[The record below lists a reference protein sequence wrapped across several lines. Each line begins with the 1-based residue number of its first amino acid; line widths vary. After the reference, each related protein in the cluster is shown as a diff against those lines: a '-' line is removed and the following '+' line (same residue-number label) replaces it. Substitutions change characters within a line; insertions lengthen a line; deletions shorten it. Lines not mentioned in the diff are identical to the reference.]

1 MHLVAGEMERIDDG
15 GSAVDLDQSPGDI
28 VVLSA
33 ADTELAAFAAAFAS
47 APEGQSLRLANLMQ
61 LTHPY
66 SVDLYL
72 EKTIAKA
79 KLVFIRM
86 MGGVGYWPYG
96 LEAIRALARAGGP
109 QVAVVPGEDRWDP
122 ALEAY
127 STVAPEIAHRLW
139 RYCAEG
145 GAVNVGR
152 ALAYARHVV
161 GEGEAPPEPQVL
173 PEVGFYRPREGVVT
187 EALLP
192 GDAGR
197 PVAFLVFY
205 RSVIPGGSTEPVDAL
220 IEALDREGIATVAIF
235 ASSLK
240 NEAAAAFVEQA
251 VADLKPAIILNA
263 TAFAISRPGRPHE
276 PTVLD
281 RAGRPVLQ
289 IVFAGTSREAWLQ
302 SSRGLGPRDLIMN
315 VVLPE
320 VDGRILTRAVSFK
333 EEIESDGRTD
343 SRIVVYRAD
352 RERIAFVAA
361 QAANWVRLAAKTPAD
376 RRIAL
381 VLSNYPDRDGRLANG
396 VGLDTPESAARI
408 ASAMKGAGYALDGFP
423 ESGRALMDLL
433 LAGPTNAL
441 AKRTTP
447 MSEGSAPSPLPEG
460 EVGPQGRVRVY
471 GLSEEDTYAISGVAT
486 AECIQPSP
494 ARSLNPHPPAS
505 PSTSPSR
512 RGEGTPDSPR
522 ASDNAEG
529 ILLSLAD
536 YQAFHDALPEAVRD
550 GLAERWGAPEADPFF
565 ADGAFRLAIH
575 RFGNVVVGIQPARGY
590 GIDPKATYHDPDL
603 VPPHHYL
610 AFHAWLRTQF
620 GVDAIVHVGKHGNL
634 EWLPGKALGLSNAC
648 WPEVV
653 LGPTPLIYPFIV
665 NDPGEGAQAKRR
677 ASAVVVDH
685 LMPALTRAEA
695 HGAFAEIETLI
706 DEYQLALGAD
716 PRRRDHLEREI
727 FDQAVRH
734 GIDRDLGIGGAA
746 DPSSALRAIDA
757 HLCEIKELQIRDGL
771 HIFGSSPADEH
782 RLDTLIAIAR
792 VPRSGGRPEDGS
804 LHRALAADLG
814 LNGFDPLACDLAA
827 DWTGARA
834 EALAGATDA
843 PWRTNGDTVERIEIL
858 AKAMVA
864 TALLLLPPPCG
875 EGRGGEMPG
884 QEPVSE
890 GSPSLQLSPAR
901 GERALPAPGP
911 NTTPVLDWMIGELA
925 PSVDRCG
932 PEEIAAVLTAL
943 DGRFVPPGPSGAP
956 SRGRPDVLPTGR
968 NFYSVDTRAVPTAAA
983 WRIGKA
989 AAEALVLR
997 YMQDEGEW
1005 PRSVAISAWG
1015 TANMRTGGDDIAQVL
1030 ALIGAE
1036 PVWESGTG
1044 RVTGFRILT
1053 LSELKRPRVDVTLR
1067 ISGMFRDAFPEQID
1081 LIDSA
1086 IRAVAARDEPA
1097 DANPIAASHGAGQDL
1112 ARIFGSKPGSY
1123 GAGLQAMIDEKIW
1136 DDRADLADA
1145 FLAWSSFAYGGGAEG
1160 EAAGDRLKARLAATD
1175 AVLHNQDNSEHD
1187 ILDSDDYY
1195 QFQGGLSATIETL
1208 KGAAPRLYHGDH
1220 SRPENPVVRPLAEEI
1235 GRVVRGRAIN
1245 PKWIAGCMRHG
1256 YKGAF
1261 EMAATLDYLFAFAAT
1276 THAVG
1281 DHHFDALYDA
1291 YIADDDVRAF
1301 IADANEPALAEMAD
1315 RFLEAMERGLWSPR
1329 ANSAYQRLAALAS
1342 RRDARKEFA

>member
-28 VVLSA
+28 IILSA
-33 ADTELAAFAAAFAS
+33 ADTELAAFASAFARE
-47 APEGQSLRLANLMQ
+47 PEGPSLRLANLMQ

-72 EKTIAKA
+72 EKTVTKA

-96 LEAIRALARAGGP
+96 LEALRALSRAGGP
-109 QVAVVPGEDRWDP
+109 QMVVVPGEDRWDA

-127 STVAPEIAHRLW
+127 TTVAPEIAQKLW

-145 GAVNVGR
+145 GAVNIGR
-152 ALAYARHVV
+152 ALAYCRHVI
-161 GEGEAPPEPQVL
+161 GEGEQPPEPQVL
-173 PEVGFYRPREGVVT
+173 PEVGFYRPGEGVVS
-187 EALLP
+187 EPLRHSE
-192 GDAGR
+192 AGR
-197 PVAFLVFY
+197 PVALLTFY

-220 IEALDREGIATVAIF
+220 IEALDREGISTAAIF

-240 NEAAAAFVEQA
+240 NEAAAAFVEKA
-251 VADLKPAIILNA
+251 VDDLAPSIVLNA
-263 TAFAISRPGRPHE
+263 TAFAISRPGRAHE
-276 PTVLD
+276 TTVLD

-289 IVFAGTSREAWLQ
+289 VVFAGTSREAWLE

-320 VDGRILTRAVSFK
+320 VDGRIGTRAVSFK

-361 QAANWVRLAAKTPAD
+361 QAKRWIRLGAAAPCD

-408 ASAMKGAGYALDGFP
+408 ATAMKAAGYALPDFP
-423 ESGRALMDLL
+423 ETGRALMELL
-433 LAGPTNAL
+433 LSGPTNAL
-441 AKRTTP
+441 AKRVG
-447 MSEGSAPSPLPEG
+447 EGSSSPLPEG
-460 EVGPQGRVRVY
+460 EVGPQGRVR
-471 GLSEEDTYAISGVAT
+471 GSDLSS
-486 AECIQPSP
+486 ECET
-494 ARSLNPHPPAS
+494 PHPPAS
-505 PSTSPSR
+505 PSTSPSG
-512 RGEGTPDSPR
+512 RGEGVS
-522 ASDNAEG
+522 
-529 ILLSLAD
+529 LSLAD
-536 YQAFHDALPEAVRD
+536 YRDFHDALPDSVKD
-550 GLAERWGAPEADPFF
+550 SLAERWGDAESDPFF

-590 GIDPKATYHDPDL
+590 GIDPKSTYHDPDL

-610 AFHAWLRTQF
+610 AFHAWLRRSF
-620 GVDAIVHVGKHGNL
+620 DVDAIVHVGKHGNL

-706 DEYQLALGAD
+706 DEYHLALGAD

-727 FDQAVRH
+727 LDQAVRH
-734 GIDRDLGIGGAA
+734 GIDRDLGIGGDA
-746 DPSSALRAIDA
+746 DQGSALRAIDA

-771 HIFGSSPADEH
+771 HIFGSSPQDEH

-792 VPRSGGRPEDGS
+792 IPRSGGRPEDAS
-804 LHRALAADLG
+804 LHRAIATDLG
-814 LNGFDPLACDLAA
+814 LDCFDPLACNLSD
-827 DWTGARA
+827 DW
-834 EALAGATDA
+834 AGSRPETLLRATDA
-843 PWRTNGDTVERIEIL
+843 PWRTNGDTVERIEL
-858 AKAMVA
+858 AARQAV
-864 TALLLLPPPCG
+864 
-875 EGRGGEMPG
+875 R
-884 QEPVSE
+884 SF
-890 GSPSLQLSPAR
+890 LSGDTSAS
-901 GERALPAPGP
+901 APGP
-911 NTTPVLDWMIGELA
+911 DTAPVLGWISESLA
-925 PSVDRCG
+925 PSLDRSG
-932 PEEIAAVLTAL
+932 GEEIASCLTAL
-943 DGRFVPPGPSGAP
+943 NGRFVAPGPSGAP
-956 SRGRPDVLPTGR
+956 SRGRPEVLPTGR

-983 WRIGKA
+983 WRIGKL

-1036 PVWESGTG
+1036 PVWETGTG
-1044 RVTGFRILT
+1044 RVTGFRVLT

-1086 IRAVAARDEPA
+1086 IRAIAAREEPA
-1097 DANPIAASHGAGQDL
+1097 DANPIAAAHGAGQDL
-1112 ARIFGSKPGSY
+1112 ARIFGAKPGAY
-1123 GAGLQAMIDEKIW
+1123 GAGVQAMIDENIW
-1136 DDRADLADA
+1136 DSRADLGEA

-1160 EAAGDRLKARLAATD
+1160 EAAGDRLRARLAATD
-1175 AVLHNQDNSEHD
+1175 AVVHNQDNREHD

-1195 QFQGGLSATIETL
+1195 QFQGGLAASIEAL
-1208 KGAAPRLYHGDH
+1208 KGVAPRLYHGDH
-1220 SRPENPVVRPLAEEI
+1220 SRPESPVVRPLAEEI

-1291 YIADDDVRAF
+1291 YIADDGVRDF
-1301 IADANEPALAEMAD
+1301 IADANEPALTEMAD
-1315 RFLEAMERGLWSPR
+1315 RFLEAMDRGLWSPR
-1329 ANSAYQRLAALAS
+1329 ANSAYERLAALAS
-1342 RRDARKEFA
+1342 RRDAGKEIA

>member
-15 GSAVDLDQSPGDI
+15 GSAVDLDQSPGGI
-28 VVLSA
+28 IILSA
-33 ADTELAAFAAAFAS
+33 ADTELAAFASAFAS
-47 APEGQSLRLANLMQ
+47 RPEGPSLRLANLMQ

-72 EKTIAKA
+72 EKTIAQA
-79 KLVFIRM
+79 KFVFIRM

-96 LEAIRALARAGGP
+96 LEALRALSRAGGP
-109 QVAVVPGEDRWDP
+109 HIAVVPGEDRWDA

-127 STVAPEIAHRLW
+127 TTVAPEIAQKLW

-145 GAVNVGR
+145 GAVNIGR
-152 ALAYARHVV
+152 ALAYLRHVI
-161 GEGEAPPEPQVL
+161 GANDAPAEPQVL
-173 PEVGFYRPREGVVT
+173 PEVGFYRPGEGVVT
-187 EALLP
+187 EALRH

-197 PVAFLVFY
+197 PVALLTFY

-220 IEALDREGIATVAIF
+220 IEALDGEGISTVAIF

-240 NEAAAAFVEQA
+240 NEAAAAFVDKA
-251 VADLKPAIILNA
+251 FDDWKPAIVLNA
-263 TAFAISRPGRPHE
+263 TAFAISRPGRAHE

-289 IVFAGTSREAWLQ
+289 IVFAGTSREAWLE

-333 EEIESDGRTD
+333 EEVAGNEQTD

-361 QAANWVRLAAKTPAD
+361 QAKRWIRLGAAAPAD
-376 RRIAL
+376 RKIAL

-396 VGLDTPESAARI
+396 VGLDTPESTARI
-408 ASAMKGAGYALDGFP
+408 ATAMKAAGYALDGFP
-423 ESGRALMDLL
+423 ETGRALMELL
-433 LAGPTNAL
+433 LSGPTNAL
-441 AKRTTP
+441 ARRAERP
-447 MSEGSAPSPLPEG
+447 SPNPLPQAGEGSSTARVTEDGFLPSPLPEG

-471 GLSEEDTYAISGVAT
+471 GLSGEGV
-486 AECIQPSP
+486 
-494 ARSLNPHPPAS
+494 NPHPPAS
-505 PSTSPSR
+505 PSTSPSG
-512 RGEGTPDSPR
+512 RGKEVPDSRR
-522 ASDNAEG
+522 ASEKVEVISLA
-529 ILLSLAD
+529 LAD
-536 YQAFHDALPEAVRD
+536 YLAFHDALPVSVRD
-550 GLAERWGAPEADPFF
+550 GLAERWGAPENDPFF

-590 GIDPKATYHDPDL
+590 GIDPKSTYHDPDL

-610 AFHAWLRTQF
+610 AFHAWLRHSF
-620 GVDAIVHVGKHGNL
+620 DVDAIVHVGKHGNL

-706 DEYQLALGAD
+706 DEYHLALGAD

-727 FDQAVRH
+727 LDQAVRH
-734 GIDRDLGIGGAA
+734 GIDRDLGILRDGDQG
-746 DPSSALRAIDA
+746 SALRAIDA

-771 HIFGSSPADEH
+771 HIFGSSPVEEH

-792 VPRSGGRPEDGS
+792 IPRSGGRPEDGS
-804 LHRALAADLG
+804 LHRAISADLG
-814 LNGFDPLACDLAA
+814 LDGFDPLACDLAA
-827 DWTGARA
+827 DWDGARP
-834 EALAGATDA
+834 EALLRASDA
-843 PWRTNGDTVERIEIL
+843 PWRTHGDTVERIEIV
-858 AKAMVA
+858 AKATVR
-864 TALLLLPPPCG
+864 TFLTKDDSLPPPD
-875 EGRGGEMPG
+875 PG
-884 QEPVSE
+884 
-890 GSPSLQLSPAR
+890 
-901 GERALPAPGP
+901 
-911 NTTPVLDWMIGELA
+911 TTAVLDWIGAALA
-925 PSVDRCG
+925 PSLDRCG
-932 PEEIAAVLTAL
+932 ADEIAAVLTAL

-956 SRGRPDVLPTGR
+956 SRGRPDVLPTGK

-1036 PVWESGTG
+1036 PCWETGTG
-1044 RVTGFRILT
+1044 RVTGFRVLT

-1086 IRAVAARDEPA
+1086 IRAIAAREEPA
-1097 DANPIAASHGAGQDL
+1097 DANPIAAAHGAGQDL
-1112 ARIFGSKPGSY
+1112 ARIFGAKPGAY

-1136 DDRADLADA
+1136 DSRADLGEA

-1160 EAAGDRLKARLAATD
+1160 EVAGDRLRARLAGTD
-1175 AVLHNQDNSEHD
+1175 AVLHNQDNREHD

-1195 QFQGGLSATIETL
+1195 QFQGGLSASIETL

-1220 SRPENPVVRPLAEEI
+1220 SRPENPVVRTLAEEI

-1291 YIADDDVRAF
+1291 YIADEAVRDF
-1301 IADANEPALAEMAD
+1301 IADSNEPALTEMAD
-1315 RFLEAMERGLWSPR
+1315 RFLEAMDRGLWSPR
-1329 ANSAYQRLAALAS
+1329 ANSAYERLAGLAS
-1342 RRDARKEFA
+1342 SRPARKEIA

>member
-28 VVLSA
+28 VILSA
-33 ADTELAAFAAAFAS
+33 ADTELAAFASAFARE
-47 APEGQSLRLANLMQ
+47 PEGPSLRLANLMQ

-72 EKTIAKA
+72 EKTIAQA
-79 KLVFIRM
+79 KFVFVRM

-96 LEAIRALARAGGP
+96 LEALRALSRAGGP
-109 QVAVVPGEDRWDP
+109 QIAVVPGEDRWDA

-127 STVAPEIAHRLW
+127 TTVSPENAQKLW

-145 GAVNVGR
+145 GAVNIGR
-152 ALAYARHVV
+152 ALGYLRHVI
-161 GEGEAPPEPQVL
+161 GANEAPPEPQVL
-173 PEVGFYRPREGVVT
+173 PEVGFYRPGEGVVT
-187 EALLP
+187 EALRP

-197 PVAFLVFY
+197 PVALLTFY

-240 NEAAAAFVEQA
+240 NEAAAAFIEQA
-251 VADLKPAIILNA
+251 FDDLKPAIVLNA
-263 TAFAISRPGRPHE
+263 TAFAISRPGRAHE

-289 IVFAGTSREAWLQ
+289 IVFAGTSREAWLE

-361 QAANWVRLAAKTPAD
+361 QAARWIRLGAAAPAD

-381 VLSNYPDRDGRLANG
+381 ILSNYPDRDGRLANG

-408 ASAMKGAGYALDGFP
+408 AAAMKAAGYALEGFP
-423 ESGRALMDLL
+423 ETGRALMELL

-441 AKRTTP
+441 AKRAAFKTRPSPNPLPQAGEGFSPACVTE
-447 MSEGSAPSPLPEG
+447 EGSLPSPLPEG
-460 EVGPQGRVRVY
+460 EVGPEGRVRGY
-471 GLSEEDTYAISGVAT
+471 GLSGEGV
-486 AECIQPSP
+486 
-494 ARSLNPHPPAS
+494 NPHPPATPSIPDQVRDRLS
-505 PSTSPSR
+505 PSG
-512 RGEGTPDSPR
+512 RGEDRTLDAVEAISLPL
-522 ASDNAEG
+522 SD
-529 ILLSLAD
+529 
-536 YQAFHDALPEAVRD
+536 YRAFHDALPQSVRD
-550 GLAERWGAPEADPFF
+550 SLSARWGEPEADPFF
-565 ADGAFRLAIH
+565 DEGAFRLAIH

-590 GIDPKATYHDPDL
+590 GIDPKSTYHDPDL

-610 AFHAWLRTQF
+610 AFHAWLRKGF
-620 GVDAIVHVGKHGNL
+620 DVDAIVHVGKHGNL

-695 HGAFAEIETLI
+695 YGAFAEIETLI
-706 DEYQLALGAD
+706 DEYHLALGAD

-727 FDQAVRH
+727 LDQAVRH
-734 GIDRDLGIGGAA
+734 GIDRDLGILRDGDQG
-746 DPSSALRAIDA
+746 SALRAIDA

-771 HIFGSSPADEH
+771 HIFGSSPQDEH

-792 VPRSGGRPEDGS
+792 IPRSGGRPEDGS
-804 LHRALAADLG
+804 LHRAISADLG
-814 LNGFDPLACDLAA
+814 LEGFDPLACDLAA
-827 DWTGARA
+827 DWEGTRP
-834 EALAGATDA
+834 EALLRATDA
-843 PWRTNGDTVERIEIL
+843 SWRTNGDTVERIEMV
-858 AKAMVA
+858 AKATVRA
-864 TALLLLPPPCG
+864 FLTKDNA
-875 EGRGGEMPG
+875 
-884 QEPVSE
+884 
-890 GSPSLQLSPAR
+890 SPT
-901 GERALPAPGP
+901 PGP
-911 NTTPVLDWMIGELA
+911 GTSAVLDWIGGELA
-925 PSVDRCG
+925 PSLDRCG
-932 PEEIAAVLTAL
+932 ADEISAVLTAL

-1036 PVWESGTG
+1036 PYWETGTG
-1044 RVTGFRILT
+1044 RVTGFRVLT

-1086 IRAVAARDEPA
+1086 IRAVAAREEPA
-1097 DANPIAASHGAGQDL
+1097 DANPIAAAHGKGQDL
-1112 ARIFGSKPGSY
+1112 ARIFGAKPGAY

-1136 DDRADLADA
+1136 DSRADLGEA

-1160 EAAGDRLKARLAATD
+1160 EAAGDRLRARLVDTD
-1175 AVLHNQDNSEHD
+1175 AVLHNQDNREHD

-1195 QFQGGLSATIETL
+1195 QFQGGLSASIETL

-1220 SRPENPVVRPLAEEI
+1220 SRPETPVVRPLAEEI

-1291 YIADDDVRAF
+1291 YIADEAVRDF
-1301 IADANEPALAEMAD
+1301 IADANEPALTEMAD
-1315 RFLEAMERGLWSPR
+1315 RFLEAMDRGLWSPR
-1329 ANSAYQRLAALAS
+1329 ANSAYERLAALAS
-1342 RRDARKEFA
+1342 RRPARKEIA

>member
-28 VVLSA
+28 VILSA
-33 ADTELAAFAAAFAS
+33 ADTELAAFASAFAS
-47 APEGQSLRLANLMQ
+47 APEGPSLRLANLMQ

-72 EKTIAKA
+72 EKTIAQA
-79 KLVFIRM
+79 KFVFIRM

-96 LEAIRALARAGGP
+96 LEALRALSRAGGP
-109 QVAVVPGEDRWDP
+109 QIAVVPGEDRWDA

-127 STVAPEIAHRLW
+127 TTVAPEIAQKLW

-145 GAVNVGR
+145 GAVNIGR
-152 ALAYARHVV
+152 ALGYLRHVI
-161 GEGEAPPEPQVL
+161 GANDAPPEPQVL
-173 PEVGFYRPREGVVT
+173 PEVGFYRPGRGVVA

-192 GDAGR
+192 RDAGR
-197 PVAFLVFY
+197 PVAFLTFY

-220 IEALDREGIATVAIF
+220 IEALDREGIATAAIF

-240 NEAAAAFVEQA
+240 NEAAAAFIEQA
-251 VADLKPAIILNA
+251 FDALKPAIVLNA
-263 TAFAISRPGRPHE
+263 TAFAISRPGRAHE

-289 IVFAGTSREAWLQ
+289 IVFAGTSREAWLE

-333 EEIESDGRTD
+333 EEVESDGRTD

-361 QAANWVRLAAKTPAD
+361 QAARWIRLGATAPAD

-408 ASAMKGAGYALDGFP
+408 ALAMKSAGYALEGFP
-423 ESGRALMDLL
+423 ETGRALMDLL

-441 AKRTTP
+441 AKRAALREEP
-447 MSEGSAPSPLPEG
+447 SPNPLPQAGEGFSAACVAEDGSLPSPLPEG
-460 EVGPQGRVRVY
+460 EVGPHGRVRFY
-471 GLSEEDTYAISGVAT
+471 GLS
-486 AECIQPSP
+486 
-494 ARSLNPHPPAS
+494 
-505 PSTSPSR
+505 
-512 RGEGTPDSPR
+512 GEGIS
-522 ASDNAEG
+522 
-529 ILLSLAD
+529 LSLAD
-536 YQAFHDALPEAVRD
+536 YRAFHDGLPDSVRFS
-550 GLAERWGAPEADPFF
+550 LAKRWGDPEADPFF
-565 ADGAFRLAIH
+565 DEGAFRLAIH

-590 GIDPKATYHDPDL
+590 GIDPKSTYHDPDL

-610 AFHAWLRTQF
+610 AFHAWLRKSF
-620 GVDAIVHVGKHGNL
+620 DVDAIVHVGKHGNL

-648 WPEVV
+648 WSEVV

-706 DEYQLALGAD
+706 DEYHLALGAD

-727 FDQAVRH
+727 LDQAIRH
-734 GIDRDLGIGGAA
+734 GIDRDLGILRDGDQG
-746 DPSSALRAIDA
+746 SALRAIDA

-771 HIFGSSPADEH
+771 HIFGSSPQDEH

-792 VPRSGGRPEDGS
+792 IPRSGGRPEDGS
-804 LHRALAADLG
+804 LHRAISADLG
-814 LNGFDPLACDLAA
+814 LEGFDPLACDLAA
-827 DWTGARA
+827 DWEGARP
-834 EALAGATDA
+834 EALLRAAEA

-858 AKAMVA
+858 AKATV
-864 TALLLLPPPCG
+864 
-875 EGRGGEMPG
+875 
-884 QEPVSE
+884 
-890 GSPSLQLSPAR
+890 
-901 GERALPAPGP
+901 RAFLEKDNAWPTPGP
-911 NTTPVLDWMIGELA
+911 GTSAVLGWIGGDLA
-925 PSVDRCG
+925 PALDRCG
-932 PEEIAAVLTAL
+932 ADEIAAMLTAL
-943 DGRFVPPGPSGAP
+943 EGRFVAPGPSGAP

-1036 PVWESGTG
+1036 PCWETGTG
-1044 RVTGFRILT
+1044 RVTGFRVLT

-1086 IRAVAARDEPA
+1086 IRAIAAREEPA
-1097 DANPIAASHGAGQDL
+1097 DANPIAAAHGKGQDL
-1112 ARIFGSKPGSY
+1112 ARIFGAKPGAY

-1136 DDRADLADA
+1136 DSRADLGEA

-1160 EAAGDRLKARLAATD
+1160 EAAGDRLRARLADTD
-1175 AVLHNQDNSEHD
+1175 AVLHNQDNREHD

-1195 QFQGGLSATIETL
+1195 QFQGGLSASIETL

-1220 SRPENPVVRPLAEEI
+1220 SRPDTPVVRPLAEEI

-1291 YIADDDVRAF
+1291 YIADEAVRDF
-1301 IADANEPALAEMAD
+1301 IADVNEPALAEMAD
-1315 RFLEAMERGLWSPR
+1315 RFLEAMDRGLWSPR
-1329 ANSAYQRLAALAS
+1329 ANSAYERLAALAS
-1342 RRDARKEFA
+1342 RRSERKEIA

>member
-28 VVLSA
+28 VILSA
-33 ADTELAAFAAAFAS
+33 ADTELAAFASAFARE
-47 APEGQSLRLANLMQ
+47 PEGPSLRLANLMQ

-72 EKTIAKA
+72 EKTIAQA
-79 KLVFIRM
+79 KFVFVRM

-96 LEAIRALARAGGP
+96 LEALRALSRAGGP
-109 QVAVVPGEDRWDP
+109 EIAVVPGEDRWDA

-127 STVAPEIAHRLW
+127 TTVAPEIAQKLW

-145 GAVNVGR
+145 GAVNIGR
-152 ALAYARHVV
+152 ALGYLRHVT
-161 GEGEAPPEPQVL
+161 GANEAPLEPQVL
-173 PEVGFYRPREGVVT
+173 PEVGFYRPGEGVVT
-187 EALLP
+187 EALRP
-192 GDAGR
+192 GDAGC
-197 PVAFLVFY
+197 PVALLTFY

-220 IEALDREGIATVAIF
+220 IEALDREGIASVAIF

-240 NEAAAAFVEQA
+240 NEAAAAFIEQA
-251 VADLKPAIILNA
+251 FDDLKPAIVLNA
-263 TAFAISRPGRPHE
+263 TAFAISRPGRAHE

-289 IVFAGTSREAWLQ
+289 IVFAGTGREAWLE

-361 QAANWVRLAAKTPAD
+361 QAARWIRLGAADPAD

-381 VLSNYPDRDGRLANG
+381 ILSNYPDRDGRLANG

-408 ASAMKGAGYALDGFP
+408 ATAMKTGGYTLEGFP
-423 ESGRALMDLL
+423 ETGRALIDLL

-441 AKRTTP
+441 AKRAAFKARP
-447 MSEGSAPSPLPEG
+447 SPNPLPQAGEGFLPSPLPEG
-460 EVGPQGRVRVY
+460 EVGPEGRVRGS
-471 GLSEEDTYAISGVAT
+471 GLSGEDAT
-486 AECIQPSP
+486 
-494 ARSLNPHPPAS
+494 PHPPAS
-505 PSTSPSR
+505 PSTSPHG
-512 RGEGTPDSPR
+512 RGEGISLPL
-522 ASDNAEG
+522 SD
-529 ILLSLAD
+529 
-536 YQAFHDALPEAVRD
+536 YRAFHDALAQSVRD
-550 GLAERWGAPEADPFF
+550 SLSARWGEPEADPFF
-565 ADGAFRLAIH
+565 DEGAFRLAIH

-590 GIDPKATYHDPDL
+590 GIDPKSTYHDPDL

-610 AFHAWLRTQF
+610 AFHAWLRKSF
-620 GVDAIVHVGKHGNL
+620 DVDAIVHVGKHGNL

-706 DEYQLALGAD
+706 DEYHLALGAD

-727 FDQAVRH
+727 LDQAVRH
-734 GIDRDLGIGGAA
+734 GIDRDLGILRDGDQG
-746 DPSSALRAIDA
+746 SALRAIDA

-771 HIFGSSPADEH
+771 HIFGSSPQDEH

-792 VPRSGGRPEDGS
+792 IPRSGGRPEDGS
-804 LHRALAADLG
+804 LHRAIATDLG
-814 LNGFDPLACDLAA
+814 LESFDPLACDLAA
-827 DWTGARA
+827 DWYDSRP
-834 EALAGATDA
+834 EALLRAADA

-858 AKAMVA
+858 AKQTVRAFLA
-864 TALLLLPPPCG
+864 PD
-875 EGRGGEMPG
+875 
-884 QEPVSE
+884 
-890 GSPSLQLSPAR
+890 GSPP
-901 GERALPAPGP
+901 PGP
-911 NTTPVLDWMIGELA
+911 NTLSVLEWLAEQLA
-925 PSVDRCG
+925 PSLDRCG
-932 PEEIAAVLTAL
+932 LEEIASVLTAL
-943 DGRFVPPGPSGAP
+943 NGCFVPPGPSGAP
-956 SRGRPDVLPTGR
+956 SRGRPDVLPTGK

-1036 PVWESGTG
+1036 PCWETGTG
-1044 RVTGFRILT
+1044 RVTGFRVLT

-1086 IRAVAARDEPA
+1086 IRAVAAREEPA
-1097 DANPIAASHGAGQDL
+1097 DANPIAAAHGKGQDL
-1112 ARIFGSKPGSY
+1112 ARIFGAKPGAY

-1136 DDRADLADA
+1136 DSRADLGEA

-1160 EAAGDRLKARLAATD
+1160 EAAGDRLRARLVDTD
-1175 AVLHNQDNSEHD
+1175 AVLHNQDNREHD

-1195 QFQGGLSATIETL
+1195 QFQGGLSASIETL

-1220 SRPENPVVRPLAEEI
+1220 SRPETPVVRPLAEEI

-1291 YIADDDVRAF
+1291 YIADEAVRDF
-1301 IADANEPALAEMAD
+1301 IADANEPALTEMAD
-1315 RFLEAMERGLWSPR
+1315 RFLEAMDRGLWSPR
-1329 ANSAYQRLAALAS
+1329 ANSAYERLAALAS
-1342 RRDARKEFA
+1342 RRPARKEIA

>member
-28 VVLSA
+28 VILSA
-33 ADTELAAFAAAFAS
+33 ADTELAAFASAFAS
-47 APEGQSLRLANLMQ
+47 RPEGPSLRLANLMQ

-72 EKTIAKA
+72 EKTIAQA
-79 KLVFIRM
+79 KVVFVRM

-96 LEAIRALARAGGP
+96 LEALRALSRAGGP
-109 QVAVVPGEDRWDP
+109 QIAVVPGEDRWDQ

-127 STVAPEIAHRLW
+127 STVAPEIAHKLW

-145 GAVNVGR
+145 GAVNIGR
-152 ALAYARHVV
+152 ALAYLGHVI
-161 GEGEAPPEPQVL
+161 GANDAPAEPQVL
-173 PEVGFYRPREGVVT
+173 PEVGFYRPGEGVVT
-187 EALLP
+187 EALRP

-197 PVAFLVFY
+197 RVALLTFY

-220 IEALDREGIATVAIF
+220 IEAFDREGISTVAIF

-240 NEAAAAFVEQA
+240 NEAAAAFVDKAFE
-251 VADLKPAIILNA
+251 DWKPAIVLNA
-263 TAFAISRPGRPHE
+263 TAFAISRPGRAHD

-289 IVFAGTSREAWLQ
+289 IVFAGTSREAWLE

-333 EEIESDGRTD
+333 EEVAGNELTD

-361 QAANWVRLAAKTPAD
+361 QAARWIRLGAAAPAD

-396 VGLDTPESAARI
+396 VGLDTPESAARM
-408 ASAMKGAGYALDGFP
+408 ATAMKAAGYALDGFP
-423 ESGRALMDLL
+423 ETGRALMELL
-433 LAGPTNAL
+433 LSGPTNAL
-441 AKRTTP
+441 AKRLALRA
-447 MSEGSAPSPLPEG
+447 ERPSPNPLPQAGEG
-460 EVGPQGRVRVY
+460 FIPSPE
-471 GLSEEDTYAISGVAT
+471 AIS
-486 AECIQPSP
+486 
-494 ARSLNPHPPAS
+494 
-505 PSTSPSR
+505 
-512 RGEGTPDSPR
+512 
-522 ASDNAEG
+522 
-529 ILLSLAD
+529 LSLSD
-536 YQAFHDALPEAVRD
+536 YRAFHDALPASVRD
-550 GLAERWGAPEADPFF
+550 GLAERWGEPEDDPFF
-565 ADGAFRLAIH
+565 AEGAFRLAIH

-590 GIDPKATYHDPDL
+590 GIDPKSTYHDPDL

-610 AFHAWLRTQF
+610 AFHAWLRQSF
-620 GVDAIVHVGKHGNL
+620 DVDAIVHVGKHGNL
-634 EWLPGKALGLSNAC
+634 EWLPGKALGLSSEC

-706 DEYQLALGAD
+706 DEYHLALGAD

-727 FDQAVRH
+727 LDQAVRH
-734 GIDRDLGIGGAA
+734 GIDRDLGILRDGDQG
-746 DPSSALRAIDA
+746 SALRAIDA

-771 HIFGSSPADEH
+771 HIFGSSPVEEH

-792 VPRSGGRPEDGS
+792 IPRSGGRPEDGS
-804 LHRALAADLG
+804 LHRAISADLG
-814 LNGFDPLACDLAA
+814 LDGFDPLACDLAA
-827 DWTGARA
+827 DWDCARP
-834 EALAGATDA
+834 EALLRVTDA
-843 PWRTNGDTVERIEIL
+843 PWRTHGDTVERIEIV
-858 AKAMVA
+858 AKAIVQA
-864 TALLLLPPPCG
+864 FLTNDGSLPPPG
-875 EGRGGEMPG
+875 PG
-884 QEPVSE
+884 
-890 GSPSLQLSPAR
+890 
-901 GERALPAPGP
+901 
-911 NTTPVLDWMIGELA
+911 TTAVLDWIAEALA
-925 PSVDRCG
+925 PSLDRCG
-932 PEEIAAVLTAL
+932 ADEIAAVLTAL

-956 SRGRPDVLPTGR
+956 SRGRPDVLPTGK

-1036 PVWESGTG
+1036 PCWETGTG
-1044 RVTGFRILT
+1044 RVTGFRVLT

-1086 IRAVAARDEPA
+1086 IRAIAARAEPA
-1097 DANPIAASHGAGQDL
+1097 DANPIAAAHGAGEDL
-1112 ARIFGSKPGSY
+1112 ARIFGAKPGAY

-1136 DDRADLADA
+1136 DNRADLGEA

-1160 EAAGDRLKARLAATD
+1160 EAAGDRLRGRLAGTD
-1175 AVLHNQDNSEHD
+1175 AVLHNQDNREHD

-1195 QFQGGLSATIETL
+1195 QFQGGLSASIETL

-1220 SRPENPVVRPLAEEI
+1220 SRPENPIVRPLAEEI

-1291 YIADDDVRAF
+1291 YIADEAVRDF

-1315 RFLEAMERGLWSPR
+1315 RFLEAMDRGLWSPR
-1329 ANSAYQRLAALAS
+1329 ANSAYERLAALAS
-1342 RRDARKEFA
+1342 GRPARKEIA

>member
-28 VVLSA
+28 VILSA
-33 ADTELAAFAAAFAS
+33 ADTELAAFASAFAL
-47 APEGQSLRLANLMQ
+47 APEGPSLRLANLMQ

-72 EKTIAKA
+72 EKTVAKA
-79 KLVFIRM
+79 KFVFIRM

-96 LEAIRALARAGGP
+96 LEALRALSRAGGP
-109 QVAVVPGEDRWDP
+109 QVAVVPGEDRWDA

-127 STVAPEIAHRLW
+127 STVSPEIAQKLW

-152 ALAYARHVV
+152 ALAYARHVI
-161 GEGEAPPEPQVL
+161 GANEAPPEPQVL
-173 PEVGFYRPREGVVT
+173 PEVGFYRPGEGVVA
-187 EALLP
+187 EALRL
-192 GDAGR
+192 GDKGR
-197 PVAFLVFY
+197 AVALLTFY

-220 IEALDREGIATVAIF
+220 IETLDREGIATVAIF

-240 NEAAAAFVEQA
+240 NEAAAAFIDKA
-251 VADLKPAIILNA
+251 FDDLQPAIVLNA
-263 TAFAISRPGRPHE
+263 TAFAISRPGRAHE

-289 IVFAGTSREAWLQ
+289 VVFAGTSREAWGE
-302 SSRGLGPRDLIMN
+302 STRGLGPRDLIMN

-333 EEIESDGRTD
+333 EEVESDGRTD

-361 QAANWVRLAAKTPAD
+361 QAARWIRLGAATPAD

-381 VLSNYPDRDGRLANG
+381 ILSNYPDRDGRLANG

-408 ASAMKGAGYALDGFP
+408 ASAMKASGYALKDFP
-423 ESGRALMDLL
+423 VTGRALMELL
-433 LAGPTNAL
+433 LSGPTNAL
-441 AKRTTP
+441 AKRAALREEP
-447 MSEGSAPSPLPEG
+447 SPNPLPQAGEGSLPSQPPEG
-460 EVGPQGRVRVY
+460 
-471 GLSEEDTYAISGVAT
+471 VA
-486 AECIQPSP
+486 
-494 ARSLNPHPPAS
+494 
-505 PSTSPSR
+505 
-512 RGEGTPDSPR
+512 
-522 ASDNAEG
+522 
-529 ILLSLAD
+529 LSLAD
-536 YQAFHDALPEAVRD
+536 YRAFHDALPERVRQS
-550 GLAERWGAPEADPFF
+550 LAERWGDPESDPFF

-610 AFHAWLRTQF
+610 AFHAWLRGIF
-620 GVDAIVHVGKHGNL
+620 DVDAVVHVGKHGNL
-634 EWLPGKALGLSNAC
+634 EWLPGKALGLSNEC

-706 DEYQLALGAD
+706 DEYHLALGAD

-727 FDQAVRH
+727 LDQAVRH
-734 GIDRDLGIGGAA
+734 GIDRDLGILRDGDQG
-746 DPSSALRAIDA
+746 SALRAIDA

-771 HIFGSSPADEH
+771 HIFGSSPVDDH

-792 VPRSGGRPEDGS
+792 IPRSGARPKDGS
-804 LHRALAADLG
+804 LHRAIAADLG
-814 LNGFDPLACDLAA
+814 LAGFDPLACDLAA
-827 DWTGARA
+827 DWDGSRP
-834 EALAGATDA
+834 EMLLRATDA
-843 PWRTNGDTVERIEIL
+843 PWRTNGDTVERLEIL
-858 AKAMVA
+858 AKQAVL
-864 TALLLLPPPCG
+864 TFLSYDGSLPPG
-875 EGRGGEMPG
+875 
-884 QEPVSE
+884 
-890 GSPSLQLSPAR
+890 PSTAS
-901 GERALPAPGP
+901 
-911 NTTPVLDWMIGELA
+911 VLDWIAEALA
-925 PSVDRCG
+925 PSLDRCG
-932 PEEIAAVLTAL
+932 AEEIASVLTAL
-943 DGRFVPPGPSGAP
+943 GGRFVPPGPSGAP
-956 SRGRPDVLPTGR
+956 SRGRPDVLPTGK

-983 WRIGKA
+983 WRIGKL

-1036 PVWESGTG
+1036 PVWEPGTG
-1044 RVTGFRILT
+1044 RVTGFRVLT

-1086 IRAVAARDEPA
+1086 IRAIAARDEPA

-1112 ARIFGSKPGSY
+1112 ARIFGAKPGAY

-1136 DDRADLADA
+1136 DTKADLGEA

-1160 EAAGDRLKARLAATD
+1160 EAAGDRLRVRLAATD
-1175 AVLHNQDNSEHD
+1175 AVLHNQDNREHD

-1195 QFQGGLSATIETL
+1195 QFQGGLSASIETL
-1208 KGAAPRLYHGDH
+1208 KGVAPRLYHGDH
-1220 SRPENPVVRPLAEEI
+1220 SRPESPVVRPLAEEI

-1291 YIADDDVRAF
+1291 YIADEAVRDF

-1315 RFLEAMERGLWSPR
+1315 RFLEAMDRGLWSPR
-1329 ANSAYQRLAALAS
+1329 ANSAYERLAKLAS
-1342 RRDARKEFA
+1342 RREARKEIA

>member
-15 GSAVDLDQSPGDI
+15 GSAIDLDQSPGDI

-33 ADTELAAFAAAFAS
+33 ADTELAAFAAAFACV
-47 APEGQSLRLANLMQ
+47 PEGPSLRLANLMQ

-72 EKTIAKA
+72 EKTVAKA
-79 KLVFIRM
+79 KFVFIRM

-109 QVAVVPGEDRWDP
+109 QVVVVPGEDRWDP

-145 GAVNVGR
+145 GAINVSR
-152 ALAYARHVV
+152 ALAYARHVI

-173 PEVGFYRPREGVVT
+173 PEVGFYRPGEGVVT
-187 EALLP
+187 AALRP
-192 GDAGR
+192 EDAER
-197 PVAFLVFY
+197 PVALLTFY

-220 IEALDREGIATVAIF
+220 VEALDRKGIATVAIF

-251 VADLKPAIILNA
+251 FDDLNPAIVLNA
-263 TAFAISRPGRPHE
+263 TAFAISRPGRAHE

-289 IVFAGTSREAWLQ
+289 IVFAGTSREAWLEAT
-302 SSRGLGPRDLIMN
+302 RGLGPRDLIMN

-333 EEIESDGRTD
+333 EEVESDGRTD

-361 QAANWVRLAAKTPAD
+361 QAANWVRLAAKAAAD

-408 ASAMKGAGYALDGFP
+408 AIAMKAAGYALDGFP
-423 ESGRALMDLL
+423 ETGRALMELL
-433 LAGPTNAL
+433 LSGPTNAL
-441 AKRTTP
+441 AKRV
-447 MSEGSAPSPLPEG
+447 ELSPEMV
-460 EVGPQGRVRVY
+460 E
-471 GLSEEDTYAISGVAT
+471 SIS
-486 AECIQPSP
+486 
-494 ARSLNPHPPAS
+494 
-505 PSTSPSR
+505 
-512 RGEGTPDSPR
+512 
-522 ASDNAEG
+522 
-529 ILLSLAD
+529 LSLAD
-536 YQAFHDALPEAVRD
+536 YRAFHDALPQSVRD
-550 GLAERWGAPEADPFF
+550 GLVERWGAPEVDPFF

-653 LGPTPLIYPFIV
+653 LGATPLIYPFIV

-734 GIDRDLGIGGAA
+734 GIDRDLGIGGDA
-746 DPSSALRAIDA
+746 DAGSALRAIDA

-771 HIFGSSPADEH
+771 HIFGSSPIDEH

-804 LHRALAADLG
+804 LHRAIAADLG
-814 LNGFDPLACDLAA
+814 LDDFDPLACDLSANWGGSRP
-827 DWTGARA
+827 D
-834 EALAGATDA
+834 ALASSHDA

-858 AKAMVA
+858 AKKTVA
-864 TALLLLPPPCG
+864 AALL
-875 EGRGGEMPG
+875 PG
-884 QEPVSE
+884 AFEEDMS
-890 GSPSLQLSPAR
+890 G
-901 GERALPAPGP
+901 PG
-911 NTTPVLDWMIGELA
+911 TAPVLNWIVGELA
-925 PSVDRCG
+925 PSLDRCG
-932 PEEIAAVLTAL
+932 VEEIKAVLTAL
-943 DGRFVPPGPSGAP
+943 DGRFVSPGPSGAP
-956 SRGRPDVLPTGR
+956 SRGRPDVLPTGK
-968 NFYSVDTRAVPTAAA
+968 NFYSVDTRAVPTA
-983 WRIGKA
+983 
-989 AAEALVLR
+989 
-997 YMQDEGEW
+997 
-1005 PRSVAISAWG
+1005 
-1015 TANMRTGGDDIAQVL
+1015 
-1030 ALIGAE
+1030 
-1036 PVWESGTG
+1036 
-1044 RVTGFRILT
+1044 
-1053 LSELKRPRVDVTLR
+1053 
-1067 ISGMFRDAFPEQID
+1067 
-1081 LIDSA
+1081 
-1086 IRAVAARDEPA
+1086 
-1097 DANPIAASHGAGQDL
+1097 
-1112 ARIFGSKPGSY
+1112 
-1123 GAGLQAMIDEKIW
+1123 
-1136 DDRADLADA
+1136 
-1145 FLAWSSFAYGGGAEG
+1145 
-1160 EAAGDRLKARLAATD
+1160 
-1175 AVLHNQDNSEHD
+1175 
-1187 ILDSDDYY
+1187 
-1195 QFQGGLSATIETL
+1195 
-1208 KGAAPRLYHGDH
+1208 
-1220 SRPENPVVRPLAEEI
+1220 
-1235 GRVVRGRAIN
+1235 
-1245 PKWIAGCMRHG
+1245 
-1256 YKGAF
+1256 
-1261 EMAATLDYLFAFAAT
+1261 
-1276 THAVG
+1276 
-1281 DHHFDALYDA
+1281 
-1291 YIADDDVRAF
+1291 
-1301 IADANEPALAEMAD
+1301 
-1315 RFLEAMERGLWSPR
+1315 
-1329 ANSAYQRLAALAS
+1329 
-1342 RRDARKEFA
+1342 

>member
-28 VVLSA
+28 VILSA
-33 ADTELAAFAAAFAS
+33 ADTELAAFAS
-47 APEGQSLRLANLMQ
+47 ALAREPEGPSLRLANLMQ

-72 EKTIAKA
+72 EKTVAQAKFV
-79 KLVFIRM
+79 LIRM

-96 LEAIRALARAGGP
+96 LEAIRALSRASGP
-109 QVAVVPGEDRWDP
+109 QIAVVPGEDRWDA

-127 STVAPEIAHRLW
+127 TTVSPDIAHKLW

-145 GAVNVGR
+145 GAVNIGR
-152 ALAYARHVV
+152 ALGYLRHVI
-161 GEGEAPPEPQVL
+161 GANDAPPEPQVL
-173 PEVGFYRPREGVVT
+173 PEVGFYRPGQGVVT

-192 GDAGR
+192 RDAGR
-197 PVAFLVFY
+197 PVAFLTFY

-220 IEALDREGIATVAIF
+220 IEALDREGISTAAIF

-240 NEAAAAFVEQA
+240 NEAAAAFIEQA
-251 VADLKPAIILNA
+251 FDALKPAIVLNA
-263 TAFAISRPGRPHE
+263 TAFAISRPGRAHE

-289 IVFAGTSREAWLQ
+289 LVFAGTSREAWLE

-333 EEIESDGRTD
+333 EEIESGGRTD

-361 QAANWVRLAAKTPAD
+361 QAARWIRLGATAPAD

-381 VLSNYPDRDGRLANG
+381 ILSNYPDRDGRLANG

-408 ASAMKGAGYALDGFP
+408 AVAMKSAGYALEGFP
-423 ESGRALMDLL
+423 ETGRALMDLL

-441 AKRTTP
+441 AKRAALREEP
-447 MSEGSAPSPLPEG
+447 SPNPLPQVGEGFSAACVAEDGSLPSPLPEG
-460 EVGPQGRVRVY
+460 EVGPRGRVRVY
-471 GLSEEDTYAISGVAT
+471 GLS
-486 AECIQPSP
+486 
-494 ARSLNPHPPAS
+494 
-505 PSTSPSR
+505 
-512 RGEGTPDSPR
+512 GEGIS
-522 ASDNAEG
+522 
-529 ILLSLAD
+529 LSLAD
-536 YQAFHDALPEAVRD
+536 YRAFHDGLPDSVRE
-550 GLAERWGAPEADPFF
+550 GLSARWGAPEADPFF
-565 ADGAFRLAIH
+565 DDGAFRLAIH

-590 GIDPKATYHDPDL
+590 GIDPKSTYHDPDL

-610 AFHAWLRTQF
+610 AFHAWLRQSF
-620 GVDAIVHVGKHGNL
+620 DVDAIVHVGKHGNL

-706 DEYQLALGAD
+706 DEYHLALGAD

-727 FDQAVRH
+727 LDQAVRH
-734 GIDRDLGIGGAA
+734 GIDRDLGILRDGDQG
-746 DPSSALRAIDA
+746 SALRAIDA

-771 HIFGSSPADEH
+771 HIFGSSPQDEH

-792 VPRSGGRPEDGS
+792 IPRSGGRPEDGS
-804 LHRALAADLG
+804 LHRAISADLG
-814 LNGFDPLACDLAA
+814 LEGFDPLACDLAA
-827 DWTGARA
+827 DWEGARP
-834 EALAGATDA
+834 EALLRAAEA

-858 AKAMVA
+858 AKATV
-864 TALLLLPPPCG
+864 
-875 EGRGGEMPG
+875 
-884 QEPVSE
+884 
-890 GSPSLQLSPAR
+890 
-901 GERALPAPGP
+901 RAFLEKDNAWPTPGP
-911 NTTPVLDWMIGELA
+911 GTSAVLGWIGGDLA
-925 PSVDRCG
+925 PSLDRCG
-932 PEEIAAVLTAL
+932 LEEIASVLTAL

-983 WRIGKA
+983 WRIGKL

-1036 PVWESGTG
+1036 PVWETGTG
-1044 RVTGFRILT
+1044 RVTGFRVLT

-1086 IRAVAARDEPA
+1086 IRAVAAREEPA
-1097 DANPIAASHGAGQDL
+1097 DANPIAAAHGKGQDL
-1112 ARIFGSKPGSY
+1112 ARIFGAKPGAY

-1136 DDRADLADA
+1136 DSRADLGEA

-1160 EAAGDRLKARLAATD
+1160 EAAGDRLRARLADTD
-1175 AVLHNQDNSEHD
+1175 AVLHNQDNREHD

-1195 QFQGGLSATIETL
+1195 QFQGGLSASIETL

-1220 SRPENPVVRPLAEEI
+1220 SRPETPVVRPLAEEI

-1291 YIADDDVRAF
+1291 YIADEAVRDF

-1315 RFLEAMERGLWSPR
+1315 RFLEAMDRGLWSPR
-1329 ANSAYQRLAALAS
+1329 ANSAYERLAALAS
-1342 RRDARKEFA
+1342 RRPARKEIA

>member
-15 GSAVDLDQSPGDI
+15 GTAVDLDQSPGDI
-28 VVLSA
+28 IILSA
-33 ADTELAAFAAAFAS
+33 ADTELAAFAAAFAG
-47 APEGQSLRLANLMQ
+47 APEGPSLRLANLMQ

-72 EKTIAKA
+72 EKTVGQAQ
-79 KLVFIRM
+79 LVFIRM

-109 QVAVVPGEDRWDP
+109 QVVVVPGEDRWDP

-127 STVAPEIAHRLW
+127 MTVAPEIARRLW

-145 GAVNVGR
+145 GAINIDRG
-152 ALAYARHVV
+152 LAYLRHVI
-161 GEGEAPPEPQVL
+161 GAGDAPPEPQVL
-173 PEVGFYRPREGVVT
+173 PEVGFYRPGEGVVQN
-187 EALLP
+187 ALRP

-197 PVAFLVFY
+197 PVALLTFY
-205 RSVIPGGSTEPVDAL
+205 RSVIPGGSTEPIDAMV
-220 IEALDREGIATVAIF
+220 EALDREGIATVALF

-240 NEAAAAFVEQA
+240 NEEAAAFVERA
-251 VADLKPAIILNA
+251 FEELKPAIVLNA

-289 IVFAGTSREAWLQ
+289 LVFAGTSREAWLE

-333 EEIESDGRTD
+333 EELAGDGPAD
-343 SRIVVYRAD
+343 SRILVYRAD
-352 RERIAFVAA
+352 RERVAFVAA
-361 QAANWVRLAAKTPAD
+361 QAANWVRLAAKVPAD
-376 RRIAL
+376 RKIAL

-408 ASAMKGAGYALDGFP
+408 ASALKSAGYALSDFP
-423 ESGRALMDLL
+423 ETGRALMDLL
-433 LAGPTNAL
+433 LSGPTNAL
-441 AKRTTP
+441 AKRIALKEEP
-447 MSEGSAPSPLPEG
+447 SPNPLPQAGEGSLSSPLPKG
-460 EVGPQGRVRVY
+460 EVGPQGRVRGS
-471 GLSEEDTYAISGVAT
+471 GLSGEGAT
-486 AECIQPSP
+486 
-494 ARSLNPHPPAS
+494 PHPPAS
-505 PSTSPSR
+505 PSTSPHG
-512 RGEGTPDSPR
+512 RGGEIS
-522 ASDNAEG
+522 
-529 ILLSLAD
+529 LSLAD
-536 YQAFHDALPEAVRD
+536 YRAFHDALPDTVRE
-550 GLAERWGAPEADPFF
+550 GLAARWGVPEADPFF

-634 EWLPGKALGLSNAC
+634 EWLPGKALGLSSAC

-653 LGPTPLIYPFIV
+653 LGPTPLVYPFIV

-685 LMPALTRAEA
+685 LMPALSRAEA

-706 DEYQLALGAD
+706 DEYHLALGAD

-734 GIDRDLGIGGAA
+734 GIDRDLGIGRDA
-746 DPSSALRAIDA
+746 DASSALRAIDA

-771 HIFGSSPADEH
+771 HVFGSSPENEQ
-782 RLDTLIAIAR
+782 RLDTLVAIAR

-814 LNGFDPLACDLAA
+814 LDGFDPLACDLSA
-827 DWTGARA
+827 DWEGPRPA
-834 EALAGATDA
+834 ALASLTDA

-858 AKAMVA
+858 AKKTVA
-864 TALLLLPPPCG
+864 TALLPFPCG
-875 EGRGGEMPG
+875 EGRGGGMPG
-884 QEPVSE
+884 EELRSE
-890 GSPSLQLSPAR
+890 GSPPLQLSPTR
-901 GERALPAPGP
+901 GECAIEPGP
-911 NTTPVLDWMIGELA
+911 AAAPVLGWIVGELA
-925 PSVDRCG
+925 PSLDRCG
-932 PEEIAAVLTAL
+932 AEEIKAVLTAL

-1005 PRSVAISAWG
+1005 PRSVALSAWG

-1036 PVWESGTG
+1036 PVWEAGTG

-1086 IRAVAARDEPA
+1086 IRAVAAREEPA
-1097 DANPIAASHGAGQDL
+1097 DANPIAAAHGAGQDL

-1123 GAGLQAMIDEKIW
+1123 GAGLQAMIDEKVW
-1136 DDRADLADA
+1136 DSRADLGEA

-1160 EAAGDRLKARLAATD
+1160 DAAGDRLRERLAAAD
-1175 AVLHNQDNSEHD
+1175 AVLHNQDNREHD

-1195 QFQGGLSATIETL
+1195 QFQGGLAATIETL

-1220 SRPENPVVRPLAEEI
+1220 SRPETPVVRPLAEEI
-1235 GRVVRGRAIN
+1235 GRVVRGRAVN

-1291 YIADDDVRAF
+1291 YIADEDVRAF
-1301 IADANEPALAEMAD
+1301 IADVNAPALAEMAD

>member
-28 VVLSA
+28 VILSA
-33 ADTELAAFAAAFAS
+33 ADTELAAFAAAFAG
-47 APEGQSLRLANLMQ
+47 APEGPSLRLANLMQ

-72 EKTIAKA
+72 EKTVAKA

-96 LEAIRALARAGGP
+96 LEAIRALSRAGGP
-109 QVAVVPGEDRWDP
+109 QIVVVPGEDRWDP

-145 GAVNVGR
+145 GAVNIGR
-152 ALAYARHVV
+152 GLAYTRHVV
-161 GEGEAPPEPQVL
+161 DGGEAPPEPQVL
-173 PEVGFYRPREGVVT
+173 PEVGFYRPGEGVVAD
-187 EALLP
+187 ALRP
-192 GDAGR
+192 EDAGR
-197 PVAFLVFY
+197 PVAFLTFY
-205 RSVIPGGSTEPVDAL
+205 RSVIPGGSTEPIDAMV
-220 IEALDREGIATVAIF
+220 EALDREGIATVAIF

-240 NEAAAAFVEQA
+240 NEEAAAFVDRA
-251 VADLKPAIILNA
+251 FDALDPAIVLNA
-263 TAFAISRPGRPHE
+263 TAFAISRPGRAHE

-281 RAGRPVLQ
+281 RAGKPVLQ
-289 IVFAGTSREAWLQ
+289 LVFAGTSREAWLE
-302 SSRGLGPRDLIMN
+302 STRGLGPRDLIMN

-333 EEIESDGRTD
+333 EEVESDGRTD

-361 QAANWVRLAAKTPAD
+361 QAANWVRLAAKTAAD
-376 RRIAL
+376 RKIAL

-408 ASAMKGAGYALDGFP
+408 ATAMKGAGYALEGFP
-423 ESGRALMDLL
+423 ETGRALMELL
-433 LAGPTNAL
+433 LSGPTNAL
-441 AKRTTP
+441 AKR
-447 MSEGSAPSPLPEG
+447 MELREKGSVPSPLPEG
-460 EVGPQGRVRVY
+460 EVGPEGRVR
-471 GLSEEDTYAISGVAT
+471 GSDLSVEGAT
-486 AECIQPSP
+486 
-494 ARSLNPHPPAS
+494 PHPPAS
-505 PSTSPSR
+505 PSTSPSG
-512 RGEGTPDSPR
+512 RGE
-522 ASDNAEG
+522 E
-529 ILLSLAD
+529 IELSLAD
-536 YQAFHDALPEAVRD
+536 YRAFHDALPESVRES
-550 GLAERWGAPEADPFF
+550 LAKRWGEPDADPFF
-565 ADGAFRLAIH
+565 AEGAFRLAIH

-603 VPPHHYL
+603 VPTHHYL

-648 WPEVV
+648 WPEVI

-706 DEYQLALGAD
+706 DEYHLALGAD

-734 GIDRDLGIGGAA
+734 GIDRDLGIGRDA
-746 DPSSALRAIDA
+746 DAGSALRAIDA

-771 HIFGSSPADEH
+771 HIFGSSPIDEH
-782 RLDTLIAIAR
+782 RLDTLVAIAR

-804 LHRALAADLG
+804 LHRAIAADLG
-814 LNGFDPLACDLAA
+814 LDGFDPLACDLSA
-827 DWTGARA
+827 DWEGTRPD
-834 EALAGATDA
+834 ALAGATDA
-843 PWRTNGDTVERIEIL
+843 PWRTNGDTVERIEVL
-858 AKAMVA
+858 AKGIVA
-864 TALLLLPPPCG
+864 SALLPPPCG
-875 EGRGGEMPG
+875 EGWGGGMPG
-884 QEPVSE
+884 VELNAEEALNSDGLP
-890 GSPSLQLSPAR
+890 PLQLSPTR
-901 GERALPAPGP
+901 GVGAPAPGP
-911 NTTPVLDWMIGELA
+911 ATAPVLDWIVQELA
-925 PSVDRCG
+925 PALDRCG
-932 PEEIAAVLTAL
+932 TEEIAAVLTAL

-956 SRGRPDVLPTGR
+956 SRGRPDVLPTGK

-1005 PRSVAISAWG
+1005 LRSVAISAWG

-1036 PVWESGTG
+1036 PVWEAGTG
-1044 RVTGFRILT
+1044 RVTGFRVLT

-1097 DANPIAASHGAGQDL
+1097 DANPIAAAHGAGQDL

-1123 GAGLQAMIDEKIW
+1123 GAGLQAMIDERIW
-1136 DDRADLADA
+1136 DSRADLAEA

-1175 AVLHNQDNSEHD
+1175 AVLHNQDNREHD

-1220 SRPENPVVRPLAEEI
+1220 SRPETPVVRPLAEEI
-1235 GRVVRGRAIN
+1235 GRVVRGRAVN